1 METTTWKIY
10 TRKGDKGQTRLLGG
24 EKVAKDDARVKTY
37 GAVDEF
43 QAHLGLARALTGVN
57 SFQSILHTIQEDLF
71 VAGAELASIPEALP
85 RLQKRIDS
93 ENTQQLESWI
103 DQFAMRFDP
112 PRHFVV
118 PGKSPDSAALHVAR
132 AVCRRCERL
141 IVMLNRPTGVY
152 DELLV
157 YFNRLSDLLFVLAW
171 SSEVIAIIEEVVRE
185 VIAADVYG
193 GKRA

>member
-1 METTTWKIY
+1 METATRKIY
-10 TRKGDKGQTRLLGG
+10 TRKGDKGQTSILSG
-24 EKVAKDDARVKTY
+24 EKVAKDDARVKAY

-43 QAHLGLARALTGVN
+43 QSHLGLARALTGVK
-57 SFQSILHTIQEDLF
+57 SIKSVLHSIQEDLF
-71 VAGAELASIPEALP
+71 VAGAELASTPKALP
-85 RLQKRIDS
+85 RLKKRIGS

-103 DQFAMRFDP
+103 DKFAMRFGL
-112 PRHFVV
+112 PRQFIV

-185 VIAADVYG
+185 VLAADVYG